1 MTRRKLRV
9 ARVARRGP
17 FVPPSAFPVPAVRRS
32 RLLGTTSVHLG
43 GFQPGGVQPA
53 GKDAVSQTLLPPD
66 VAPPAPAP
74 VPAATPVPAAGAPAG
89 WESMT
94 TDVPPQPDKVVV
106 AILIV
111 DDDPRNLFAVRETLE
126 DMNAQLVLARSGE
139 EALKHL
145 LRQDFA
151 LILLDVHMPG
161 MDGYETAELIRLR
174 EKSRHIPIIFLT
186 AINKDETHIFRGY
199 ASGAV
204 DYMFKPVDPH
214 ILKCKVS
221 VFVDLY
227 LKTEA
232 VKREV
237 EAKQRLLDENE
248 RVRREMRQAEQALRR
263 SEERQALILGQL
275 PIVLYTADLTSGIP
289 FRYLSDTAQSVL
301 GCPPARFI
309 DDPGYW
315 EAGLHPDDRNRV
327 LRQLESIHD
336 TGLTTVEYRW
346 RCPDGSE
353 RHLLDQAVVVRDEE
367 GRPAELF
374 GTIMDVTETRQA
386 QRQLAHAQKME
397 MVGQLT
403 GGIAHDFNNMLMV
416 VIGSLERLVP
426 SLAGDP
432 KSARR
437 AEMALQAALRCSDM
451 TRRLLTFARRQ
462 QLHPEPVDLGALV
475 AGMGELMERTLGGG
489 VGIAIEAPAADAEPL
504 WTASVDRSQA
514 ESALLN
520 LVINARDAMPG
531 GGTLRIRTENARFEE
546 MQSAHGMSIPA
557 GDYILL
563 SVSDSGCGMPPDVL
577 ERAFEPFFT
586 TKEAGKGTGLGLAMI
601 HGFVKQ
607 SGGLIGVDSSPGSG
621 TTFRLYL
628 PRATVDAAHGTASDD
643 DGAEE
648 AFAGHGETVL
658 VVDDDADVRAVALQ
672 AVAALGYRVLEAD
685 GAEAALTLLD
695 RQPVDLLFTDIVM
708 PGGLNGRELARE
720 GLRRYPSL
728 RVLFA
733 SGYANGTS
741 APEQEAGAA
750 MPADDGTDPGAVLG
764 AALCRAETLAK
775 PYRDGDLAR
784 ALRRALDLQ
793 SPLAPA
799 EAVRG

>member
-1 MTRRKLRV
+1 MTRRKLQPVRAV
-9 ARVARRGP
+9 RRAP
-17 FVPPSAFPVPAVRRS
+17 FAPPATGPVPAARRS
-32 RLLGTTSVHLG
+32 RLLGTASAQPTG
-43 GFQPGGVQPA
+43 GDAVRQPIPSAATAAEAALAAPAAVPPATVTPPPAAVPA
-53 GKDAVSQTLLPPD
+53 GCES
-66 VAPPAPAP
+66 
-74 VPAATPVPAAGAPAG
+74 GA
-89 WESMT
+89 MT
-94 TDVPPQPDKVVV
+94 TDSHPQPDKADV

-126 DMNAQLVLARSGE
+126 DLGAQLVLARSGE

-161 MDGYETAELIRLR
+161 MDGYETAGLIRLR

-199 ASGAV
+199 ATGAV
-204 DYMFKPVDPH
+204 DYMFKPVDPQ

-227 LKTEA
+227 RKTEE

-275 PIVLYTADLTSGIP
+275 PIVLYTADLTPGIP
-289 FRYLSDTAQSVL
+289 FRYLSDTTRTVL
-301 GCPPARFI
+301 GCPAARFI
-309 DDPGYW
+309 EDPNFW
-315 EAGLHPDDRNRV
+315 ESGLHPDDRNRV
-327 LRQLESIHD
+327 LRQLASIHD
-336 TGLTTVEYRW
+336 AGLTTVEYRW
-346 RCPDGSE
+346 RGPDGGE
-353 RHLLDQAVVVRDEE
+353 RHLLDQAVVVRDED
-367 GRPAELF
+367 GRPTELF

-386 QRQLAHAQKME
+386 QHQLAHAQKME

-426 SLAGDP
+426 GLADDP
-432 KSARR
+432 KAARR

-462 QLHPEPVDLGALV
+462 QLHPEPVDLGDLV

-489 VGIAIEAPAADAEPL
+489 VAIAIEAPPADAEPL
-504 WTASVDRSQA
+504 WIASVDRSQA

-531 GGTLRIRTENARFEE
+531 GGTLRISTANARFTEP
-546 MQSAHGMSIPA
+546 QTGNGMSVPA

-563 SVSDSGCGMPPDVL
+563 SVADSGCGMPAHVL

-586 TKEAGKGTGLGLAMI
+586 TKETGKGTGLGLAMI

-607 SGGLIGVDSSPGSG
+607 SGGLIGIDSKPGSG
-621 TTFRLYL
+621 TVFRLDL
-628 PRATVDAAHGTASDD
+628 PRAAMDSAHGVPADED
-643 DGAEE
+643 DGHE
-648 AFAGHGETVL
+648 AFAGRGETVL
-658 VVDDDADVRAVALQ
+658 VVDDDADVRSVAVQ

-708 PGGLNGRELARE
+708 PGGLNGRELALE
-720 GLRRYPSL
+720 GLRRHPSL

-741 APEQEAGAA
+741 APGPEAGASTDA
-750 MPADDGTDPGAVLG
+750 GGTADPGAVLG
-764 AALCRAETLAK
+764 AVLSRAETLSK

-784 ALRRALDLQ
+784 ALRRALDPQ
-793 SPLAPA
+793 APLAPA

>member
-1 MTRRKLRV
+1 MTRRTSRS
-9 ARVARRGP
+9 ARAARRVP
-17 FVPPSAFPVPAVRRS
+17 FSQPPAFPVPAARRS
-32 RLLGTTSVHLG
+32 RLLGTTS
-43 GFQPGGVQPA
+43 FQPSGEDPVHPA
-53 GKDAVSQTLLPPD
+53 LGTPAMAPDATPPL
-66 VAPPAPAP
+66 
-74 VPAATPVPAAGAPAG
+74 PAAASAGSPVRQTAPAG
-89 WESMT
+89 WESGIMT
-94 TDVPPQPDKVVV
+94 TDSHPQPGKCDV

-126 DMNAQLVLARSGE
+126 DLGAQLVLAKSGE

-204 DYMFKPVDPH
+204 DYMFKPVDPQ

-227 LKTEA
+227 RKTEE

-275 PIVLYTADLTSGIP
+275 PIVLYTADLTPGIP
-289 FRYLSDTAQSVL
+289 FRYLSDTTEPVL
-301 GCPPARFI
+301 GCPAARFTE
-309 DDPGYW
+309 DPHFW
-315 EAGLHPDDRNRV
+315 ESRLHPDDRGRV
-327 LRQLESIHD
+327 LRQLESIHEN
-336 TGLTTVEYRW
+336 GLTTVEYRW
-346 RCPDGSE
+346 RRPDGGE
-353 RHLLDQAVVVRDEE
+353 RHLLDQAVVVRDED
-367 GRPAELF
+367 GVATELF
-374 GTIMDVTETRQA
+374 GTILDVTETRLA

-426 SLAGDP
+426 GLAGDP
-432 KSARR
+432 KAAKR

-489 VGIAIEAPAADAEPL
+489 VAIAIEAQPADAEPL

-531 GGTLRIRTENARFEE
+531 GGTLRIRTENTRFA
-546 MQSAHGMSIPA
+546 QPLTAHGMSVPA

-563 SVSDSGCGMPPDVL
+563 SVSDSGCGMAPEVL

-607 SGGLIGVDSSPGSG
+607 SGGAICIDSTPGAG

-628 PRATVDAAHGTASDD
+628 PRAAMDAVHGPASDE
-643 DGAEE
+643 DGADE
-648 AFAGHGETVL
+648 ALAGRGETVL
-658 VVDDDADVRAVALQ
+658 VVDDDPDVRAVAVQ
-672 AVAALGYRVLEAD
+672 AVGALGYRVLEAD
-685 GAEAALTLLD
+685 GAVAALALLD

-708 PGGLNGRELARE
+708 PGGLNGRELALE
-720 GLRRYPSL
+720 GLRRHPSL

-733 SGYANGTS
+733 SGYANGS
-741 APEQEAGAA
+741 RAPGPEAGASTA
-750 MPADDGTDPGAVLG
+750 TDGSADPGAVLG
-764 AALCRAETLAK
+764 AVLSRAETLAK
-775 PYRDGDLAR
+775 PYRDGVLAR
-784 ALRRALDLQ
+784 ALRRALDAQ
-793 SPLAPA
+793 SPLLPA
-799 EAVRG
+799 EAVRGR

>member
-1 MTRRKLRV
+1 
-9 ARVARRGP
+9 
-17 FVPPSAFPVPAVRRS
+17 
-32 RLLGTTSVHLG
+32 
-43 GFQPGGVQPA
+43 
-53 GKDAVSQTLLPPD
+53 
-66 VAPPAPAP
+66 
-74 VPAATPVPAAGAPAG
+74 
-89 WESMT
+89 MT
-94 TDVPPQPDKVVV
+94 TESHPQPDKADV

-111 DDDPRNLFAVRETLE
+111 DDDHRNLFAVRETLE
-126 DMNAQLVLARSGE
+126 DLGAQLVLARSGE

-174 EKSRHIPIIFLT
+174 ERSRHIPIIFLT

-199 ASGAV
+199 ATGAV

-214 ILKCKVS
+214 ILKCKVA

-227 LKTEA
+227 RKTEEI
-232 VKREV
+232 KREA

-275 PIVLYTADLTSGIP
+275 PIVLYTADLTPGIP
-289 FRYLSDTAQSVL
+289 FRYLSDTVQAVL
-301 GCPPARFI
+301 GHPARAFI
-309 DDPGYW
+309 EDANFW
-315 EAGLHPDDRNRV
+315 ESGLHPDDRARV
-327 LRQLESIHD
+327 LRQLESIHA
-336 TGLTTVEYRW
+336 TGLSTVEYRW

-353 RHLLDQAVVVRDEE
+353 RHLLDQAVVVRDED
-367 GRPAELF
+367 GVARELF
-374 GTIMDVTETRQA
+374 GTILDVTETRQA
-386 QRQLAHAQKME
+386 QHQLAHAQKME

-426 SLAGDP
+426 GLADDP
-432 KSARR
+432 KAARR

-475 AGMGELMERTLGGG
+475 AGMGELMDRTLGGAIT
-489 VGIAIEAPAADAEPL
+489 IAIDAPPAGGEPL

-520 LVINARDAMPG
+520 LVINARDAMSG
-531 GGTLRIRTENARFEE
+531 GGTLRIRTENTRFATP
-546 MQSAHGMSIPA
+546 QTAHGMSVPA

-563 SVSDSGCGMPPDVL
+563 SVSDSGCGMPPEVL
-577 ERAFEPFFT
+577 DRAFEPFFT

-607 SGGLIGVDSSPGSG
+607 SGGLIGIDSAPGTG

-628 PRATVDAAHGTASDD
+628 PRAAVEPPRGAGPSDE
-643 DGAEE
+643 GADV
-648 AFAGHGETVL
+648 ALAGHGETVL
-658 VVDDDADVRAVALQ
+658 VVDDDADVRAVAVQ

-685 GAEAALTLLD
+685 GAEAALAVLD

-720 GLRRYPSL
+720 GLRRHPSL
-728 RVLFA
+728 RVVFA
-733 SGYANGTS
+733 SGYANG
-741 APEQEAGAA
+741 PEAAVPDNVAGA
-750 MPADDGTDPGAVLG
+750 PDQEGAQR
-764 AALCRAETLAK
+764 AAVGSAETLAK

-784 ALRRALDLQ
+784 ALRRALDLHA
-793 SPLAPA
+793 PLAPV
-799 EAVRG
+799 ESMRG

>member
-1 MTRRKLRV
+1 MTRRKLRP

-17 FVPPSAFPVPAVRRS
+17 FVLPPAFPVPAVSRS
-32 RLLGTTSVHLG
+32 RLLGTTSV
-43 GFQPGGVQPA
+43 QAA
-53 GKDAVSQTLLPPD
+53 GKDAVRQTLLPPD

-74 VPAATPVPAAGAPAG
+74 VPAAAPAPAAGAPAG

-94 TDVPPQPDKVVV
+94 TDAPPQPDKADV

-227 LKTEA
+227 RKTEA

-275 PIVLYTADLTSGIP
+275 PIVLYTADLTPGIP

-301 GCPPARFI
+301 GCSPARFI

-327 LRQLESIHD
+327 LRQLDSIHD

-353 RHLLDQAVVVRDEE
+353 RHLLDQAVVVRDED
-367 GRPAELF
+367 GQPAELF
-374 GTIMDVTETRQA
+374 GTILDVTETRQA

-426 SLAGDP
+426 SLADDP
-432 KSARR
+432 KAAKR

-489 VGIAIEAPAADAEPL
+489 VAIAIEAPAADAEPL

-531 GGTLRIRTENARFEE
+531 GGTLRIRTENARFEQT
-546 MQSAHGMSIPA
+546 QSAHGMSVPA

-563 SVSDSGCGMPPDVL
+563 SVSDSGCGMPPEVL

-607 SGGLIGVDSSPGSG
+607 SGGLIDIDSVPGTG

-628 PRATVDAAHGTASDD
+628 PRAAVDAVHGTASDE
-643 DGAEE
+643 DGAVE
-648 AFAGHGETVL
+648 AFAGRGETVL

-672 AVAALGYRVLEAD
+672 AVGALGYRVLEAD

-720 GLRRYPSL
+720 GLRRHPSL
-728 RVLFA
+728 RILFA

-750 MPADDGTDPGAVLG
+750 IPADDGTDPGAVLG
-764 AALCRAETLAK
+764 AVLGRAETLAK

>member
-1 MTRRKLRV
+1 MTRRKLQT
-9 ARVARRGP
+9 ARRGRHAP
-17 FVPPSAFPVPAVRRS
+17 FVPPPASPVPPVRRS
-32 RLLGTTSVHLG
+32 TLLGTTSVPM
-43 GFQPGGVQPA
+43 PGEG
-53 GKDAVSQTLLPPD
+53 AVRQTLLP
-66 VAPPAPAP
+66 AAPAP
-74 VPAATPVPAAGAPAG
+74 DVTPVPPSSGQAAVPAG
-89 WESMT
+89 WESGTMT
-94 TDVPPQPDKVVV
+94 SDSNPQPDKADV

-126 DMNAQLVLARSGE
+126 DLGAQLVLARSGE

-199 ASGAV
+199 TTGAV
-204 DYMFKPVDPH
+204 DYMFKPVDPL
-214 ILKCKVS
+214 ILKCKVA

-227 LKTEA
+227 RKTEE

-263 SEERQALILGQL
+263 SEERQAMILGQL
-275 PIVLYTADLTSGIP
+275 TIVLYTADLTPGIP
-289 FRYLSDTAQSVL
+289 FRYLSDTTETVL
-301 GCPPARFI
+301 GCPASRFI
-309 DDPGYW
+309 EDPQFW
-315 EAGLHPDDRNRV
+315 ESGLHPDDRSRV
-327 LRQLESIHD
+327 LRQLEAVHD
-336 TGLTTVEYRW
+336 TGLTMVEYRW
-346 RCPDGSE
+346 RGPDGGE

-367 GRPAELF
+367 GVPTELF

-386 QRQLAHAQKME
+386 QQQLAPAQKIE
-397 MVGQLT
+397 MVGRLT

-426 SLAGDP
+426 GLAGDP
-432 KSARR
+432 KAARR

-475 AGMGELMERTLGGG
+475 AGMGELMERTLGGA
-489 VGIAIEAPAADAEPL
+489 VAIAIEAPPADAEPL
-504 WTASVDRSQA
+504 WIASVDRSQA

-531 GGTLRIRTENARFEE
+531 GGALRIRTANTRFEE
-546 MQSAHGMSIPA
+546 PQTAHGMSVPA

-586 TKEAGKGTGLGLAMI
+586 TKETGKGTGLGLAMI

-607 SGGLIGVDSSPGSG
+607 SGGLIGIDSTPGAG

-628 PRATVDAAHGTASDD
+628 PRATMDALQSPTPDE
-643 DGAEE
+643 DGADE
-648 AFAGHGETVL
+648 AFAGRGETVL
-658 VVDDDADVRAVALQ
+658 VVDDDADVRAVAVQ
-672 AVAALGYRVLEAD
+672 AVTALGYRVLEAD

-708 PGGLNGRELARE
+708 PGGLNGRELALE
-720 GLRRYPSL
+720 GLRRHPSL

-741 APEQEAGAA
+741 APEPEAGAS
-750 MPADDGTDPGAVLG
+750 ADTGSAADPGAVLG
-764 AALCRAETLAK
+764 AVLSRAETLPK
-775 PYRDGDLAR
+775 PYRDGVLAR

-793 SPLAPA
+793 APLAPA

>member
-1 MTRRKLRV
+1 MTRRKLRP

-17 FVPPSAFPVPAVRRS
+17 FVPPPAFPVPAVRRS
-32 RLLGTTSVHLG
+32 RLLGTTSV
-43 GFQPGGVQPA
+43 QPA
-53 GKDAVSQTLLPPD
+53 GKDDVRQTLLPPD
-66 VAPPAPAP
+66 VALPAPAP
-74 VPAATPVPAAGAPAG
+74 VPAATPSPAAGAPAG

-94 TDVPPQPDKVVV
+94 TDAPPQPDKADV

-186 AINKDETHIFRGY
+186 AINKDESHIFRGY

-227 LKTEA
+227 RKTEA

-275 PIVLYTADLTSGIP
+275 PIVLYTANLTPGIP
-289 FRYLSDTAQSVL
+289 FRYLSDTARSVL

-309 DDPGYW
+309 EDPGYW

-353 RHLLDQAVVVRDEE
+353 RHLLDQAVVVRDED
-367 GRPAELF
+367 GQPAELF
-374 GTIMDVTETRQA
+374 GTILDVTETRQA

-426 SLAGDP
+426 GLAEDP
-432 KSARR
+432 KAAKR

-489 VGIAIEAPAADAEPL
+489 VAIAIEAPAADAEPL

-546 MQSAHGMSIPA
+546 MQSAHGMSVPA

-607 SGGLIGVDSSPGSG
+607 SGGLIGIDSSPGVG

-628 PRATVDAAHGTASDD
+628 PRAAVDAVHGSASDE
-643 DGAEE
+643 DGAVE
-648 AFAGHGETVL
+648 AFAGRGETVL
-658 VVDDDADVRAVALQ
+658 VVDDDADVRAVAVQ
-672 AVAALGYRVLEAD
+672 AVGALGYRVLEAD

-720 GLRRYPSL
+720 GLRRHPSL

-741 APEQEAGAA
+741 APEPEAGAA

-764 AALCRAETLAK
+764 AVLSRAETLAK

>member
-32 RLLGTTSVHLG
+32 RLLGTTCVHLG

-94 TDVPPQPDKVVV
+94 TDVPPQPDKVDV

-227 LKTEA
+227 RKTEA

>member
-1 MTRRKLRV
+1 MTRRKLRP

-17 FVPPSAFPVPAVRRS
+17 FVAPPAFPVPAVRRA
-32 RLLGTTSVHLG
+32 RLLGTTSV
-43 GFQPGGVQPA
+43 QWASVQPA
-53 GKDAVSQTLLPPD
+53 SREDIRQTLLPPD

-74 VPAATPVPAAGAPAG
+74 VPAVTPAPAAGAPAG

-94 TDVPPQPDKVVV
+94 TDAPPQPDKADV

-227 LKTEA
+227 RKTEA

-275 PIVLYTADLTSGIP
+275 PIVLYTAELTPGIP

-301 GCPPARFI
+301 GCPAARFVE
-309 DDPGYW
+309 DSRFW
-315 EAGLHPDDRNRV
+315 ESGLHPDDRNRV

-353 RHLLDQAVVVRDEE
+353 RHLLDQAVVVRDED

-374 GTIMDVTETRQA
+374 GTILDVTETRQA

-426 SLAGDP
+426 SLADDP
-432 KSARR
+432 KAAKR

-531 GGTLRIRTENARFEE
+531 GGTLRIRTENARFGDT
-546 MQSAHGMSIPA
+546 QSAHGMSVPA

-563 SVSDSGCGMPPDVL
+563 SVSDSGCGMPPEVL

-586 TKEAGKGTGLGLAMI
+586 TKEVGKGTGLGLAMI

-607 SGGLIGVDSSPGSG
+607 SGGLIDIDSSPGVG

-628 PRATVDAAHGTASDD
+628 PRAAVDAAHGAVPDD
-643 DGAEE
+643 DGADE
-648 AFAGHGETVL
+648 AFAGRGETVL
-658 VVDDDADVRAVALQ
+658 VVDDDADVRAVAVQ
-672 AVAALGYRVLEAD
+672 AVGALGYRVLEAD

-720 GLRRYPSL
+720 GLRRHPSL

-741 APEQEAGAA
+741 APEPEAGAA
-750 MPADDGTDPGAVLG
+750 TPADDGTDPGAVLG
-764 AALCRAETLAK
+764 AVLSRAETLAK

>member
-1 MTRRKLRV
+1 
-9 ARVARRGP
+9 
-17 FVPPSAFPVPAVRRS
+17 
-32 RLLGTTSVHLG
+32 
-43 GFQPGGVQPA
+43 
-53 GKDAVSQTLLPPD
+53 
-66 VAPPAPAP
+66 
-74 VPAATPVPAAGAPAG
+74 
-89 WESMT
+89 MT
-94 TDVPPQPDKVVV
+94 TDSYPQPDKCDV
-106 AILIV
+106 AILVV

-126 DMNAQLVLARSGE
+126 DLGAQLVLAKSGE

-204 DYMFKPVDPH
+204 DYMFKPVDPQ

-227 LKTEA
+227 RKTEE

-275 PIVLYTADLTSGIP
+275 PIVLYTADLTPGIP
-289 FRYLSDTAQSVL
+289 FRYLSDTTETVL
-301 GCPPARFI
+301 GCPAARFTE
-309 DDPGYW
+309 DPHFW
-315 EAGLHPDDRNRV
+315 ESGLHPDDRGRV
-327 LRQLESIHD
+327 LRQLESIHE

-346 RCPDGSE
+346 RRPDGGE
-353 RHLLDQAVVVRDEE
+353 RHLLDQAVLVRDEE
-367 GRPAELF
+367 GVPTELF
-374 GTIMDVTETRQA
+374 GTILDVTETRQA
-386 QRQLAHAQKME
+386 QHQLAHAQKME

-426 SLAGDP
+426 GLADDP
-432 KSARR
+432 KAARR

-489 VGIAIEAPAADAEPL
+489 VAIAIEAQPADGEPL
-504 WTASVDRSQA
+504 WTAAVDRSQA

-531 GGTLRIRTENARFEE
+531 GGTLRIRTGNTRFAEPVT
-546 MQSAHGMSIPA
+546 AHGMSVPA

-563 SVSDSGCGMPPDVL
+563 SVSDSGCGMAPEVL
-577 ERAFEPFFT
+577 DRAFEPFFT

-607 SGGLIGVDSSPGSG
+607 SGGAIGIDSTPGSG

-628 PRATVDAAHGTASDD
+628 PRAAMDAAHGPASDE
-643 DGAEE
+643 DGTDE
-648 AFAGHGETVL
+648 ALAGRGETVL
-658 VVDDDADVRAVALQ
+658 VVDDDADVRAVAVQ
-672 AVAALGYRVLEAD
+672 AVGALGYRVLEAD
-685 GAEAALTLLD
+685 GAAAALALLD

-708 PGGLNGRELARE
+708 PGGLNGRELALE
-720 GLRRYPSL
+720 GLRRHPSL

-741 APEQEAGAA
+741 APGPEAGASTA
-750 MPADDGTDPGAVLG
+750 TDGSADPGAVLG
-764 AALCRAETLAK
+764 AVLSRAETLAK
-775 PYRDGDLAR
+775 PYRDGVLAR
-784 ALRRALDLQ
+784 ALRHALDVQ
-793 SPLAPA
+793 SPLVPSDVPADGPA
-799 EAVRG
+799 EVVRGR

>member
-74 VPAATPVPAAGAPAG
+74 VPAATPAPAAGAPAG

-94 TDVPPQPDKVVV
+94 TDVPPQPDKVDV

-227 LKTEA
+227 RKTEA

-462 QLHPEPVDLGALV
+462 QLHPELVDLGALV

>member
-1 MTRRKLRV
+1 MTRRKLRP
-9 ARVARRGP
+9 ARTPRRGP
-17 FVPPSAFPVPAVRRS
+17 FAPPLAFPPVRAARRS
-32 RLLGTTSVHLG
+32 GLLGTASH
-43 GFQPGGVQPA
+43 QEA
-53 GKDAVSQTLLPPD
+53 IRQTLLPPE
-66 VAPPAPAP
+66 VTPSNPAAAPP
-74 VPAATPVPAAGAPAG
+74 VPSGDAIVG
-89 WESMT
+89 WNSGTMT
-94 TDVPPQPDKVVV
+94 SDPHPQPDRADV

-126 DMNAQLVLARSGE
+126 ELGAQLILARSGE

-199 ASGAV
+199 ATGAV
-204 DYMFKPVDPH
+204 DYMFKPVDPQ

-227 LKTEA
+227 RKTEE

-248 RVRREMRQAEQALRR
+248 RVRREMRLAEQALRR
-263 SEERQALILGQL
+263 SEERQALILEQL
-275 PIVLYTADLTSGIP
+275 PIVLYTADLTPGIP
-289 FRYLSDTAQSVL
+289 FRYLSETAERVL
-301 GCPPARFI
+301 GYPAGRFVN
-309 DDPGYW
+309 DAGFW
-315 EAGLHPDDRNRV
+315 ERGLHPDDRARV
-327 LRQLESIHD
+327 LRQLESIHE

-346 RCPDGSE
+346 RCPDGGE
-353 RHLLDQAVVVRDEE
+353 RHLLDQAVVVFGED
-367 GRPAELF
+367 GGPGELF
-374 GTIMDVTETRQA
+374 GTILDVTETRQA

-416 VIGSLERLVP
+416 VIGSLERLLP
-426 SLAGDP
+426 GLSDDSKA
-432 KSARR
+432 ARR

-475 AGMGELMERTLGGG
+475 AGMGELMQRTLGGG
-489 VGIAIEAPAADAEPL
+489 VAIAIEAPPADSPPL

-531 GGTLRIRTENARFEE
+531 GGSLRIRTENTRFE
-546 MQSAHGMSIPA
+546 APRTAIGMTVPA

-563 SVSDSGCGMPPDVL
+563 SVSDSGGGMAPEVL

-607 SGGLIGVDSSPGSG
+607 SGGLIGIDSIPNAG
-621 TTFRLYL
+621 TIFRLYL
-628 PRATVDAAHGTASDD
+628 PRATMEMSHGAAPAE
-643 DGAEE
+643 DGADE
-648 AFAGHGETVL
+648 AFAGRGETVL
-658 VVDDDADVRAVALQ
+658 VVDDDADVRAVAVQ
-672 AVAALGYRVLEAD
+672 AVGALGYRVLEAD

-720 GLRRYPSL
+720 GLRRHPAL
-728 RVLFA
+728 RILFA

-741 APEQEAGAA
+741 APGWESGSVPDTRE
-750 MPADDGTDPGAVLG
+750 DDPGAVLG
-764 AALCRAETLAK
+764 AVLGRAETLAK
-775 PYRDGDLAR
+775 PYRDGVLAR

-793 SPLAPA
+793 APIAPA
-799 EAVRG
+799 EVVRG

>member
-94 TDVPPQPDKVVV
+94 TDVPPQPDKVDV

-227 LKTEA
+227 RKTEA